1 MGLAALSSAL
11 VCILSADSKCHRFLM
26 AKRFGGSHD
35 CFSLSPPP
43 PRMFPLPSIF
53 GANHRKGLYT
63 DMATNCGLQA
73 CIGQSEA
80 CLALILVQHNHG

>member
-1 MGLAALSSAL
+1 MGLATLSSAL
-11 VCILSADSKCHRFLM
+11 VCILGADSKCHRFLM
-26 AKRFGGSHD
+26 ARD
-35 CFSLSPPP
+35 LEEATIASLSPPH
-43 PRMFPLPSIF
+43 MFPLPSIF

-73 CIGQSEA
+73 CIGPSEA